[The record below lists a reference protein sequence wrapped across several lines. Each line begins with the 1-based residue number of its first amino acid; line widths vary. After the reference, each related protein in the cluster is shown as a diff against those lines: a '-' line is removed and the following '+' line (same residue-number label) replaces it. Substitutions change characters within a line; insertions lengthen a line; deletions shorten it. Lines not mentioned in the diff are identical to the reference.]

1 MRELSKRLKQYR
13 LENDLTQRYVAYR
26 LGTTQQ
32 AVGKWEGGESF
43 PRTERLIRLSE
54 MIGCTVDELLKE

>member
-13 LENDLTQRYVAYR
+13 LKNDLTQRYVAYR

-32 AVGKWEGGESF
+32 AVGKWESGESF

>member
-1 MRELSKRLKQYR
+1 MRELGKRLKQYR
-13 LENDLTQRYVAYR
+13 LKNDLTQRYVAYR

-32 AVGKWEGGESF
+32 AVGKWESGESF